1 MVELTFANFGPIDV
15 HCNISWLAN
24 ALVTTQTV
32 SAVAILFTKGGI
44 FDNTF
49 IDV

>member
-1 MVELTFANFGPIDV
+1 MVELTFANFGPIVV
-15 HCNISWLAN
+15 HCNKSWLAN

-32 SAVAILFTKGGI
+32 SALIILVANGGI
-44 FDNTF
+44 CDRAF